1 MSAENPANVPLAEDP
16 RWRIAAVEPS
26 SYSQHD
32 YLRDLLNRE
41 DMTARD
47 LYGEGYDCLP
57 KLSRWAAHWG
67 IDELEAIGLAR
78 CAREADAAAEE
89 ATENDLKAWIAGYYR
104 ARQRG

>member
-1 MSAENPANVPLAEDP
+1 MSAANPAKVPLADDP
-16 RWRIAAVEPS
+16 RWRIAALEPS

-32 YLRDLLNRE
+32 YLRDLLTRE
-41 DMTARD
+41 DMNARD
-47 LYGEGYDCLP
+47 LYGDGYECLP

-67 IDELEAIGLAR
+67 IDELEAIGLER

-89 ATENDLKAWIAGYYR
+89 STEQALKAWIAGYYR

>member
-1 MSAENPANVPLAEDP
+1 MSAENPANVPLSDDP

-78 CAREADAAAEE
+78 CAREADAAAAE

>member
-47 LYGEGYDCLP
+47 LYGEGYECLA

>member
-89 ATENDLKAWIAGYYR
+89 ATENELKAWIAGYYR